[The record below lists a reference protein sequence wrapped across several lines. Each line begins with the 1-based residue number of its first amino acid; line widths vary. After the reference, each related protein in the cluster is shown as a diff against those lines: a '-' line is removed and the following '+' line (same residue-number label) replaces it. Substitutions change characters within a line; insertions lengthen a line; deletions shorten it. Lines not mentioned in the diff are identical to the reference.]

1 MSGMIATEFDE
12 KANAG
17 LPGPLPEGEYIVWQ
31 GAPQAGPLARHALKT
46 RWIAGYFGVLLAW
59 LVVTGI
65 YYERAMDDIVI
76 SLAIVGAAGGAILGM
91 ARWYA
96 WGVARTTVYTITTR
110 RIVMKFGIALP
121 KAFNLPYAEIEAVDV
136 RERGGGLGD
145 IALRFKPDV
154 RLAWLIFWPHVRGLR
169 MARTEPQLV
178 CIQDVGEVADLLAR
192 QLHAH
197 VARTHDVEQVLEGKP
212 DDDAV
217 VPFPQ
222 AAE

>member
-1 MSGMIATEFDE
+1 MSHDDFATEPVP
-12 KANAG
+12 G
-17 LPGPLPEGEYIVWQ
+17 LPETPPEGERILWQ
-31 GAPQAGPLARHALKT
+31 GAPDWRSLLWRAFAL
-46 RWIAGYFGVLLAW
+46 RWVLLYFAALAVWRGAEMVGEGQSALAIAASVAALTPLVVVAAAVLALIAW
-59 LVVTGI
+59 LT
-65 YYERAMDDIVI
+65 
-76 SLAIVGAAGGAILGM
+76 
-91 ARWYA
+91 ARSS
-96 WGVARTTVYTITTR
+96 VYTITTR